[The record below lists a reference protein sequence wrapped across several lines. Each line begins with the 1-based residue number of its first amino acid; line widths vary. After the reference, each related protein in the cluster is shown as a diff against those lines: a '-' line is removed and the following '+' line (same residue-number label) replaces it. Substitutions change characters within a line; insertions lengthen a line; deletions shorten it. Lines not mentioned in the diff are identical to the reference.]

1 MSTVIGQVE
10 VGWYFVICIPLV
22 ISPLAIWDSGSDVWL
37 AGIAEPQRPGN
48 FEP

>member
-10 VGWYFVICIPLV
+10 VGWYFVIFIPLV

-37 AGIAEPQRPGN
+37 VGIAERQGPGN